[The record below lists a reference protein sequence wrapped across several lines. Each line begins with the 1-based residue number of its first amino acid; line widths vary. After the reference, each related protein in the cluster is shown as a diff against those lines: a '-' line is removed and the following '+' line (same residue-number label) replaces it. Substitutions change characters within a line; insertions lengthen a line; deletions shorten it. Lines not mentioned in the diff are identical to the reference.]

1 MMILIVRYIIPAVN
15 LINAVRNKASDKQGR
30 ILIIDALIDDTEFML
45 INLYNANTE
54 NDQWTTFLELT
65 NLLEMKNMFQ
75 MLNKY

>member
-1 MMILIVRYIIPAVN
+1 MLNAV
-15 LINAVRNKASDKQGR
+15 NAVRNKASDKQGR

>member
-1 MMILIVRYIIPAVN
+1 MILIVRYIIPAVN

-54 NDQWTTFLELT
+54 NDQ
-65 NLLEMKNMFQ
+65 
-75 MLNKY
+75 